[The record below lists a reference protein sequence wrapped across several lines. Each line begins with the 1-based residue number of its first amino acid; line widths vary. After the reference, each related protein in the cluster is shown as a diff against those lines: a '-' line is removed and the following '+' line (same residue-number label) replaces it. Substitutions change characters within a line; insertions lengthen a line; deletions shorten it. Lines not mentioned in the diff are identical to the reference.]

1 MGVTVPQC
9 ASVVGP
15 VAGPRPAP
23 RLSLRN
29 AAHAPGGRLAVV
41 AMALETAMRTP
52 ALDLRPQ
59 VGAPDPELETS
70 PIVGE
75 DDEVEVEPN
84 VRGGACL
91 FNGVA
96 YRIGASVLSGSEW
109 LRCEAP
115 GVWVREGETR
125 PLPRG
130 G

>member
-1 MGVTVPQC
+1 L
-9 ASVVGP
+9 SV
-15 VAGPRPAP
+15 
-23 RLSLRN
+23 RN
-29 AAHAPGGRLAVV
+29 AGLASRGRLIAL
-41 AMALETAMRTP
+41 AMAMETAMRTLTNDP
-52 ALDLRPQ
+52 RPQ

-75 DDEVEVEPN
+75 DDQVEVEPN

-96 YRIGASVLSGSEW
+96 YRIGDSVLSGSEW

-115 GVWVREGETR
+115 GVWVREGEAR
-125 PLPRG
+125 PPLHG